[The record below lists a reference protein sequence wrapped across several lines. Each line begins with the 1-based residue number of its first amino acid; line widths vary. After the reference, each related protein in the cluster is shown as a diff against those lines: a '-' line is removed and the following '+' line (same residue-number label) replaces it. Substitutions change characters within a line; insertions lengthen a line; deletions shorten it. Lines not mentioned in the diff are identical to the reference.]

1 LLESD
6 LFFLQ
11 FFNFIFF
18 SAGQR
23 KDIFNR
29 FENCCQNY
37 FKSLLNESQIFFF
50 VVVKIVWIA
59 SLAIIVS
66 TFSIEN
72 YYSKLLLLYLYFN
85 SIIFQSV
92 QIKILPACLA
102 KNQKEIKKEIS
113 ELKKNLRTKRTKNKI
128 SRGAS

>member
-1 LLESD
+1 MNL
-6 LFFLQ
+6 
-11 FFNFIFF
+11 
-18 SAGQR
+18 
-23 KDIFNR
+23 
-29 FENCCQNY
+29 
-37 FKSLLNESQIFFF
+37 KSFF
-50 VVVKIVWIA
+50 VVVVKIIWIA